1 MSERKQREHWLR
13 DVQDRQ
19 RNVGFSETLANE
31 TRLWRNILNGNV
43 TTLTWV
49 GLAIFGLFVF
59 SFIGFFLSILIQ
71 AGAVWVGALATLLV
85 FGPIFGLIVWAT
97 RRNLRKLENLR
108 QKSRAG
114 KL

>member
-1 MSERKQREHWLR
+1 MSERKQHEQWLR

-19 RNVGFSETLANE
+19 RSVVFPETLANE
-31 TRLWRNILNGNV
+31 TRLWRNILNGNA
-43 TTLTWV
+43 TTLTWA

-59 SFIGFFLSILIQ
+59 SFIGFFLNILIQ
-71 AGAVWVGALATLLV
+71 AGAVWVVALATLLV

-97 RRNLRKLENLR
+97 RRNLRKLENSR
-108 QKSRAG
+108 HKSRAG